1 MKTYMLELHQDKV
14 FCHREVLQ
22 IDLRTTP
29 AHTHTHT
36 HIYIH
41 IYIYIYIYIYIQII
55 RDEECDYDS
64 ELKRKNK
71 IVIFRGYLETT
82 RFGEVLKTAQALN
95 RAIGHRFL
103 LLFNCVYE
111 RQSVDK
117 ISATLIFPYLSS
129 I

>member
-29 AHTHTHT
+29 AHTR
-36 HIYIH
+36 
-41 IYIYIYIYIYIQII
+41 IYIYIQII

-82 RFGEVLKTAQALN
+82 RFG
-95 RAIGHRFL
+95 
-103 LLFNCVYE
+103 
-111 RQSVDK
+111 
-117 ISATLIFPYLSS
+117 
-129 I
+129 